1 MCKPNNVIYKLDDII
16 YLSKRFIMKKNL
28 KKYLILFIIIVM
40 ISFIVLFDSKY
51 ANTKKN
57 NVGKVDNV
65 IDAVEKGINDNGKN
79 DEKKTLNEEEK
90 QDDDKTL
97 DDKVVEKEENIKTG
111 IGNKTDNKKENVKKD
126 NKSSNT
132 NKVDNPEV
140 KPEEP
145 KKDNVSSSDDENS
158 HEDKKEENS
167 GSDDVIK
174 EENESGVKTLD
185 VINNEYR
192 NEIKSKYGVLV
203 GYKDEMD
210 NIYKNAYFEPV
221 RQYNDEKINKI
232 LISID
237 TELKKYPSSF
247 FNEIK
252 NKWKNLTI
260 YLVEK
265 VGPSVAGLTDNKDSN
280 TVVILISTEGYLFE
294 STLHHEIMHYIDCY
308 LADKIGAEAIEASM
322 NELNPEGFTYGN
334 KTNEY
339 VYYYSNPAYFLSA
352 YSKSDYKEDRA
363 VLFSDMIFRTLK
375 KDYYTKGN
383 PINEKARVISNQLEK
398 YFDCVSS
405 STTETWE
412 RFIEY

>member
-1 MCKPNNVIYKLDDII
+1 
-16 YLSKRFIMKKNL
+16 MKKNL
-28 KKYLILFIIIVM
+28 KKYLILFIVIVM

-97 DDKVVEKEENIKTG
+97 DDKVVEKEENIKT
-111 IGNKTDNKKENVKKD
+111 DDKKENVKKD

-265 VGPSVAGLTDNKDSN
+265 VGLSVAGLTDNKDSKS
-280 TVVILISTEGYLFE
+280 VVILISTEGYLFE

-383 PINEKARVISNQLEK
+383 PINEKAKVISNQLEK

>member
-1 MCKPNNVIYKLDDII
+1 
-16 YLSKRFIMKKNL
+16 MKKNL
-28 KKYLILFIIIVM
+28 KKYLILFIVIVM

-65 IDAVEKGINDNGKN
+65 IDAVEKVINDDDKN

-97 DDKVVEKEENIKTG
+97 DDKVVEKEENIKT
-111 IGNKTDNKKENVKKD
+111 DDKKENVKKD

-132 NKVDNPEV
+132 NRVDNPEV
-140 KPEEP
+140 KPEKP
-145 KKDNVSSSDDENS
+145 KKDNVSSSDDKNNQ
-158 HEDKKEENS
+158 EDKKEENS

-210 NIYKNAYFEPV
+210 DIYKNAYFEPV

-383 PINEKARVISNQLEK
+383 PINEKAKVISNQLEK

-405 STTETWE
+405 STIETWE

>member
-1 MCKPNNVIYKLDDII
+1 
-16 YLSKRFIMKKNL
+16 MKKNL
-28 KKYLILFIIIVM
+28 KKYSILFIVIVM

-65 IDAVEKGINDNGKN
+65 IDAVEKVINDDDKN

-97 DDKVVEKEENIKTG
+97 DDKVVEKEENIKT
-111 IGNKTDNKKENVKKD
+111 DDKKENVKKD

-383 PINEKARVISNQLEK
+383 PINEKAKVISNQLEK

>member
-1 MCKPNNVIYKLDDII
+1 MCKPNNVIYKLGDII

-28 KKYLILFIIIVM
+28 KKYLILFIVIVM

-97 DDKVVEKEENIKTG
+97 DDKVVEKEENIKT
-111 IGNKTDNKKENVKKD
+111 DDKKENVKKD

-210 NIYKNAYFEPV
+210 NIYKNVYFEPV

-334 KTNEY
+334 QTNEY

-383 PINEKARVISNQLEK
+383 PINEKAKVISNQLEK

>member
-1 MCKPNNVIYKLDDII
+1 
-16 YLSKRFIMKKNL
+16 MKKNL
-28 KKYLILFIIIVM
+28 KKYLILFIVIVM

-65 IDAVEKGINDNGKN
+65 IDAVEKGINDDAKN

-97 DDKVVEKEENIKTG
+97 DDKVVEKEENIKT
-111 IGNKTDNKKENVKKD
+111 DDKKENVKKD
-126 NKSSNT
+126 NKPSNT
-132 NKVDNPEV
+132 NKVENHEV
-140 KPEEP
+140 KQEEP
-145 KKDNVSSSDDENS
+145 KKDNVSSSDDKNNQ
-158 HEDKKEENS
+158 EDKKEENS
-167 GSDDVIK
+167 SSDDVIK
-174 EENESGVKTLD
+174 EENKSEVKTLD

-203 GYKDEMD
+203 GYKDEMND
-210 NIYKNAYFEPV
+210 IYKNAYFEPV

-280 TVVILISTEGYLFE
+280 TVVILISTEGHLFE

-308 LADKIGAEAIEASM
+308 LADKIGAKAIEASM

-383 PINEKARVISNQLEK
+383 PINEKAKVISNQLEK

>member
-1 MCKPNNVIYKLDDII
+1 
-16 YLSKRFIMKKNL
+16 MKKNL
-28 KKYLILFIIIVM
+28 KKYLILFIVIVM

-97 DDKVVEKEENIKTG
+97 DDKVVEKEENIKT
-111 IGNKTDNKKENVKKD
+111 DDKKENVKKD

-174 EENESGVKTLD
+174 EENESGVKILD

-383 PINEKARVISNQLEK
+383 PINEKAKVISNQLEK

-405 STTETWE
+405 STIETWE

>member
-1 MCKPNNVIYKLDDII
+1 
-16 YLSKRFIMKKNL
+16 MKKNL
-28 KKYLILFIIIVM
+28 KKYSILFIVIVM

-97 DDKVVEKEENIKTG
+97 GDKVVEKEENIKTD

-334 KTNEY
+334 QTNEY

-383 PINEKARVISNQLEK
+383 PINEKAKVISNQLEK

>member
-1 MCKPNNVIYKLDDII
+1 
-16 YLSKRFIMKKNL
+16 MKKNL
-28 KKYLILFIIIVM
+28 KKYLILFIVIVM

-65 IDAVEKGINDNGKN
+65 IDAVEKGINDDDKN

-145 KKDNVSSSDDENS
+145 KKDNLSSSDDENS

-280 TVVILISTEGYLFE
+280 TVVILISTEGCLFE

>member
-1 MCKPNNVIYKLDDII
+1 
-16 YLSKRFIMKKNL
+16 MKKNL
-28 KKYLILFIIIVM
+28 KKYLILFIVIVM

-65 IDAVEKGINDNGKN
+65 IDAVEKVINDDDKN

-97 DDKVVEKEENIKTG
+97 DDKVVEKEENIKT
-111 IGNKTDNKKENVKKD
+111 DDKKENVKKD
-126 NKSSNT
+126 NKPSNT
-132 NKVDNPEV
+132 NKVENSEV
-140 KPEEP
+140 KPEKP
-145 KKDNVSSSDDENS
+145 KKDNVSSSDDKNNQ
-158 HEDKKEENS
+158 EDKKEENS

-210 NIYKNAYFEPV
+210 DIYKNAYFEPV

-383 PINEKARVISNQLEK
+383 PINEKAKVISNQLEK

-405 STTETWE
+405 STIETWE

>member
-1 MCKPNNVIYKLDDII
+1 MCKPNNVIYKLGDII

-28 KKYLILFIIIVM
+28 KKYSILFIVIVM

-65 IDAVEKGINDNGKN
+65 IDAVEKEINDNGKN

-97 DDKVVEKEENIKTG
+97 DDKVVEKEENIKT
-111 IGNKTDNKKENVKKD
+111 DDKKENVKKD

-140 KPEEP
+140 KPEKP
-145 KKDNVSSSDDENS
+145 KKDNVSSSDDKNNQ
-158 HEDKKEENS
+158 EDKKEENS

-221 RQYNDEKINKI
+221 SQYNDEKINKI

-252 NKWKNLTI
+252 NKWKNLII

-265 VGPSVAGLTDNKDSN
+265 VGPSVAGLTDNKDSK

-383 PINEKARVISNQLEK
+383 PINEKAKVISNQLEK
-398 YFDCVSS
+398 YFDCVSN
-405 STTETWE
+405 STIETWE

>member
-1 MCKPNNVIYKLDDII
+1 
-16 YLSKRFIMKKNL
+16 MKKNL
-28 KKYLILFIIIVM
+28 KKYLILFIVIVM

-65 IDAVEKGINDNGKN
+65 IDAVEKVINDDDKN

-97 DDKVVEKEENIKTG
+97 DDKVVEKEENIKT
-111 IGNKTDNKKENVKKD
+111 DDKKENVKKD

-132 NKVDNPEV
+132 NRVDNPEV
-140 KPEEP
+140 KPEKP
-145 KKDNVSSSDDENS
+145 KKDNVSSSDDKNNQ
-158 HEDKKEENS
+158 EDKKEENS

-192 NEIKSKYGVLV
+192 NEIKSKYGILV

-210 NIYKNAYFEPV
+210 DIYKNAYFEPV

-383 PINEKARVISNQLEK
+383 PINEKAKVISNQLEK

>member
-1 MCKPNNVIYKLDDII
+1 
-16 YLSKRFIMKKNL
+16 MKKNL
-28 KKYLILFIIIVM
+28 KKYLILFIVIVM

-65 IDAVEKGINDNGKN
+65 IDAVEKEINDNGKN

-97 DDKVVEKEENIKTG
+97 DDKVVEKEENIKT
-111 IGNKTDNKKENVKKD
+111 DNKKENVKKD
-126 NKSSNT
+126 NKPSNT

-145 KKDNVSSSDDENS
+145 KKDNVSSSDDKNNQA
-158 HEDKKEENS
+158 DKKEENS

-265 VGPSVAGLTDNKDSN
+265 VGPSVAGLTDNKDSKS
-280 TVVILISTEGYLFE
+280 VVILISTEGYLFE

-334 KTNEY
+334 QTNEY

-383 PINEKARVISNQLEK
+383 PINEKAKVISNQLEK

>member
-1 MCKPNNVIYKLDDII
+1 
-16 YLSKRFIMKKNL
+16 MKKNL
-28 KKYLILFIIIVM
+28 KKYLILFIVIVM

-65 IDAVEKGINDNGKN
+65 IDAVEKGINDDAKN

-97 DDKVVEKEENIKTG
+97 DDKVVEKEENIKT
-111 IGNKTDNKKENVKKD
+111 DDKKENVKKD
-126 NKSSNT
+126 NKPSNT
-132 NKVDNPEV
+132 NKVENHEV
-140 KPEEP
+140 KQEEP
-145 KKDNVSSSDDENS
+145 KKDNVSSSDDKNNQ
-158 HEDKKEENS
+158 EDKKEENS
-167 GSDDVIK
+167 SSDDVIK
-174 EENESGVKTLD
+174 EENKSEVKTLD

-203 GYKDEMD
+203 GYKDEMND
-210 NIYKNAYFEPV
+210 IYKNAYFEPV

-334 KTNEY
+334 QTNEY

-383 PINEKARVISNQLEK
+383 PINEKAKVISNQLEK

-405 STTETWE
+405 STIETWE

>member
-1 MCKPNNVIYKLDDII
+1 
-16 YLSKRFIMKKNL
+16 MKKNL
-28 KKYLILFIIIVM
+28 KKYSILFIVIVM

-57 NVGKVDNV
+57 NVEKVDNV
-65 IDAVEKGINDNGKN
+65 IDAVEKVINDDDKN
-79 DEKKTLNEEEK
+79 DEKKTLNEEKK

-97 DDKVVEKEENIKTG
+97 DDKVVEKEENIKT
-111 IGNKTDNKKENVKKD
+111 DDKKENVKKD
-126 NKSSNT
+126 NKPSNT
-132 NKVDNPEV
+132 NKVENSEV
-140 KPEEP
+140 KPEKP
-145 KKDNVSSSDDENS
+145 KKDNVSSSDDKNNQ
-158 HEDKKEENS
+158 EDKKNET
-167 GSDDVIK
+167 GDSDDVIK

-334 KTNEY
+334 QTNEY

-383 PINEKARVISNQLEK
+383 PINEKAKVISNQLEK

-405 STTETWE
+405 STIETWE

>member
-1 MCKPNNVIYKLDDII
+1 
-16 YLSKRFIMKKNL
+16 MKKNL
-28 KKYLILFIIIVM
+28 KKYLILFIVIVM

-57 NVGKVDNV
+57 NIGKVDNV

-90 QDDDKTL
+90 QDDDKTI
-97 DDKVVEKEENIKTG
+97 DDKVVEKEENTKTD

-126 NKSSNT
+126 NKPSNT

-145 KKDNVSSSDDENS
+145 KKDNVSSSDDKNNQA
-158 HEDKKEENS
+158 DKKEENS

-265 VGPSVAGLTDNKDSN
+265 VGPSVAGLTDNKDSK

-352 YSKSDYKEDRA
+352 YSKSNYKEDRA

-383 PINEKARVISNQLEK
+383 PINEKAKVISNQLEK

-405 STTETWE
+405 STIETWE

>member
-1 MCKPNNVIYKLDDII
+1 
-16 YLSKRFIMKKNL
+16 MKKNL
-28 KKYLILFIIIVM
+28 KKYSILFIVIVM

-65 IDAVEKGINDNGKN
+65 IDAVEKVINDDDKN

-97 DDKVVEKEENIKTG
+97 DDKVVEKEENIKT
-111 IGNKTDNKKENVKKD
+111 DDKKENVKKD
-126 NKSSNT
+126 NKPSNT
-132 NKVDNPEV
+132 NKVENSEV
-140 KPEEP
+140 KPEKP
-145 KKDNVSSSDDENS
+145 KKDNVSSSDDKNNQ
-158 HEDKKEENS
+158 EDKKEENS

-210 NIYKNAYFEPV
+210 DIYKNAYFEPV

-252 NKWKNLTI
+252 NKWKNLII

-383 PINEKARVISNQLEK
+383 PINEKAKVISNQLEK

-405 STTETWE
+405 STIETWE

>member
-1 MCKPNNVIYKLDDII
+1 
-16 YLSKRFIMKKNL
+16 MKKNL
-28 KKYLILFIIIVM
+28 KKYLILFIVIVM

-97 DDKVVEKEENIKTG
+97 DDKVVEKEENIKT
-111 IGNKTDNKKENVKKD
+111 DDKKENVKKD

-210 NIYKNAYFEPV
+210 NIYKNVYFEPV

-383 PINEKARVISNQLEK
+383 PINEKAKVISNQLEK

>member
-1 MCKPNNVIYKLDDII
+1 
-16 YLSKRFIMKKNL
+16 
-28 KKYLILFIIIVM
+28 M

-97 DDKVVEKEENIKTG
+97 DDKVVEKEENIKT
-111 IGNKTDNKKENVKKD
+111 DDKKENVKKD

-383 PINEKARVISNQLEK
+383 PINEKAKVISNQLEK

>member
-1 MCKPNNVIYKLDDII
+1 
-16 YLSKRFIMKKNL
+16 MKKNL
-28 KKYLILFIIIVM
+28 KKYSILFIVIVM

-65 IDAVEKGINDNGKN
+65 IDAVEKEINDNGKN

-97 DDKVVEKEENIKTG
+97 DDKVVEKEENIKTD

-140 KPEEP
+140 KPEEL

-174 EENESGVKTLD
+174 EENGSGVKTLD

-247 FNEIK
+247 FNEIE

-265 VGPSVAGLTDNKDSN
+265 VGPSVAGLTDNKDSK

-383 PINEKARVISNQLEK
+383 PINEKAKVISNQLEK

-405 STTETWE
+405 STIETWE

>member
-1 MCKPNNVIYKLDDII
+1 MCKPNNVIYKLGDII

-28 KKYLILFIIIVM
+28 KKYLILFIVIVM

-97 DDKVVEKEENIKTG
+97 DDKVVEKEENIKTD

-145 KKDNVSSSDDENS
+145 KKDNVSSSDDENNQA
-158 HEDKKEENS
+158 DKKEENS

-174 EENESGVKTLD
+174 EENESEVKTLD

-265 VGPSVAGLTDNKDSN
+265 VGASVAGLTDNKDSKS
-280 TVVILISTEGYLFE
+280 VVILISTEGYLFE

-308 LADKIGAEAIEASM
+308 LADKIGAKAIEASM

-334 KTNEY
+334 QTNEY

>member
-1 MCKPNNVIYKLDDII
+1 
-16 YLSKRFIMKKNL
+16 MKKNL
-28 KKYLILFIIIVM
+28 KKYLILFIVIVM

-97 DDKVVEKEENIKTG
+97 DDKVVEKEENIKT
-111 IGNKTDNKKENVKKD
+111 DDKKENVKKD

-383 PINEKARVISNQLEK
+383 PINEKAKVISNQLEK

-405 STTETWE
+405 STIETWE

>member
-1 MCKPNNVIYKLDDII
+1 
-16 YLSKRFIMKKNL
+16 MKKNL
-28 KKYLILFIIIVM
+28 KKYSILFIVIVM

-65 IDAVEKGINDNGKN
+65 IDAVEKVINDDDKN

-97 DDKVVEKEENIKTG
+97 DDKVVEKEENIKT
-111 IGNKTDNKKENVKKD
+111 DDKKENVKKD

-145 KKDNVSSSDDENS
+145 KKDNVRSSDDKNNQ
-158 HEDKKEENS
+158 EDKKEENS

-174 EENESGVKTLD
+174 EDNESGVKTLD

-383 PINEKARVISNQLEK
+383 PINEKAKVISNQLEK

>member
-1 MCKPNNVIYKLDDII
+1 
-16 YLSKRFIMKKNL
+16 MKKNL
-28 KKYLILFIIIVM
+28 KKYSILFIVIVM

-97 DDKVVEKEENIKTG
+97 DDKVVEKEENIKTD

-126 NKSSNT
+126 NKSSNI

-140 KPEEP
+140 KPEDP

-383 PINEKARVISNQLEK
+383 PINEKAKVISNQLEK

>member
-1 MCKPNNVIYKLDDII
+1 MCKPNNVIYKLGDII

-28 KKYLILFIIIVM
+28 KKYSILFIVIVM

-65 IDAVEKGINDNGKN
+65 IDAVEKVINDDDKN

-97 DDKVVEKEENIKTG
+97 DDKVVEKEENIKT
-111 IGNKTDNKKENVKKD
+111 DDKKENVKKD

-140 KPEEP
+140 KPEKP
-145 KKDNVSSSDDENS
+145 KKDNVSSSDDKNNQ
-158 HEDKKEENS
+158 EDKKEENS
-167 GSDDVIK
+167 GSDNVIK
-174 EENESGVKTLD
+174 EENKSEVKTLD

-210 NIYKNAYFEPV
+210 DIYKNAYFEPV

-232 LISID
+232 LISLD

-247 FNEIK
+247 FSEIK

-383 PINEKARVISNQLEK
+383 PINEKAKVISNQLEK

>member
-1 MCKPNNVIYKLDDII
+1 MCKPNNVIYKLGDII

-28 KKYLILFIIIVM
+28 KKYLILFIVIVM

-97 DDKVVEKEENIKTG
+97 DDKVVEKEENIKT
-111 IGNKTDNKKENVKKD
+111 DDKKENVKKD

-383 PINEKARVISNQLEK
+383 PINEKAKVISNQLEK

-405 STTETWE
+405 STIETWE

>member
-1 MCKPNNVIYKLDDII
+1 
-16 YLSKRFIMKKNL
+16 MKKNL
-28 KKYLILFIIIVM
+28 KKYSILFIVIVM

-65 IDAVEKGINDNGKN
+65 IDAVEKVINDDDKN

-97 DDKVVEKEENIKTG
+97 DDKVVEKEENIKT
-111 IGNKTDNKKENVKKD
+111 DDKKENVKKD

-140 KPEEP
+140 KPEKP
-145 KKDNVSSSDDENS
+145 KKDNVSSSDDKNNQ
-158 HEDKKEENS
+158 EDKKEENS

-192 NEIKSKYGVLV
+192 NEIKSKYGILV

-210 NIYKNAYFEPV
+210 DIYKNAYFEPV

-265 VGPSVAGLTDNKDSN
+265 VGPSVAGLTDNKDSK

-383 PINEKARVISNQLEK
+383 PINEKAKVISNQLEK

>member
-1 MCKPNNVIYKLDDII
+1 
-16 YLSKRFIMKKNL
+16 MKKNL
-28 KKYLILFIIIVM
+28 KKYSILFIVIVM

-57 NVGKVDNV
+57 NVEKVDNV
-65 IDAVEKGINDNGKN
+65 IDAVEKVINDDDKN

-97 DDKVVEKEENIKTG
+97 DDKVVEKEENIKT
-111 IGNKTDNKKENVKKD
+111 DDKKENVKKD
-126 NKSSNT
+126 NKPSNT
-132 NKVDNPEV
+132 NKVENSEV
-140 KPEEP
+140 KPEKP
-145 KKDNVSSSDDENS
+145 KKDNVSSSDDKNNQ
-158 HEDKKEENS
+158 EDKKNET
-167 GSDDVIK
+167 GDSDDVIK

-383 PINEKARVISNQLEK
+383 PINEKAKVISNQLEK

-405 STTETWE
+405 STIETWE

>member
-1 MCKPNNVIYKLDDII
+1 MCKPNNVIYKLGDII

-28 KKYLILFIIIVM
+28 KKYLILFIVIVM

-65 IDAVEKGINDNGKN
+65 IDAVEKVINDDDKN
-79 DEKKTLNEEEK
+79 DEKKTLNEEKK

-97 DDKVVEKEENIKTG
+97 DDKVVEKEENIKT
-111 IGNKTDNKKENVKKD
+111 DDKKENVKKD
-126 NKSSNT
+126 NKPSNT
-132 NKVDNPEV
+132 NKVENSEV
-140 KPEEP
+140 KPEKP
-145 KKDNVSSSDDENS
+145 KKDNVSSSDDKNNQ
-158 HEDKKEENS
+158 EDKKEENS

-334 KTNEY
+334 QTNEY

-383 PINEKARVISNQLEK
+383 PINEKAKVISNQLEK

>member
-1 MCKPNNVIYKLDDII
+1 
-16 YLSKRFIMKKNL
+16 MKKNL
-28 KKYLILFIIIVM
+28 KKYSILFIVIVM

-57 NVGKVDNV
+57 NVEKVDNV
-65 IDAVEKGINDNGKN
+65 IDAVEKVINDDDKN

-97 DDKVVEKEENIKTG
+97 DDKVVEKEENIKT
-111 IGNKTDNKKENVKKD
+111 DDKKENVKKD

-140 KPEEP
+140 KPEKP
-145 KKDNVSSSDDENS
+145 KKDNVSSSDDKNNQ
-158 HEDKKEENS
+158 EDKKEENS

-383 PINEKARVISNQLEK
+383 PINEKAKVISNQLEK

-405 STTETWE
+405 STIETWE

>member
-1 MCKPNNVIYKLDDII
+1 
-16 YLSKRFIMKKNL
+16 MKKNL
-28 KKYLILFIIIVM
+28 KNYLILFVVIVM
-40 ISFIVLFDSKY
+40 IILIVTFDAKFV
-51 ANTKKN
+51 NIKKN
-57 NVGKVDNV
+57 YDEKAD
-65 IDAVEKGINDNGKN
+65 ITTKAVEKVTNVDDKSN
-79 DEKKTLNEEEK
+79 EKKTLNEEK
-90 QDDDKTL
+90 KSGDYKTL
-97 DDKVVEKEENIKTG
+97 DDKVVEKEENIKTDT
-111 IGNKTDNKKENVKKD
+111 GNKTDDKKENVKKD
-126 NKSSNT
+126 NKQSNT
-132 NKVDNPEV
+132 NKVENHEV
-140 KPEEP
+140 KQEEP
-145 KKDNVSSSDDENS
+145 KKDNVSSSDDKNNQ
-158 HEDKKEENS
+158 EDKKKENS

-174 EENESGVKTLD
+174 EENKSEVKTLD

-192 NEIKSKYGVLV
+192 NEIKRKYGVLV
-203 GYKDEMD
+203 VYKDEMD
-210 NIYKNAYFEPV
+210 DIYKNAYFEPV
-221 RQYNDEKINKI
+221 SQYNDEKINKI
-232 LISID
+232 LISLD

-247 FNEIK
+247 FSEIK

-308 LADKIGAEAIEASM
+308 LADKIGAEAIETSM

-352 YSKSDYKEDRA
+352 YSKSNYKEDRA

-383 PINEKARVISNQLEK
+383 PINEKAKVISNQLEK

-405 STTETWE
+405 STIETWE

>member
-1 MCKPNNVIYKLDDII
+1 
-16 YLSKRFIMKKNL
+16 MKKNL

>member
-1 MCKPNNVIYKLDDII
+1 
-16 YLSKRFIMKKNL
+16 MKKNL
-28 KKYLILFIIIVM
+28 KKYLILFIVIVM

-65 IDAVEKGINDNGKN
+65 IDAVEKVINDDDKN

-97 DDKVVEKEENIKTG
+97 DDKVVEKEENIKT
-111 IGNKTDNKKENVKKD
+111 DDKKENVKKD
-126 NKSSNT
+126 NKPSNT
-132 NKVDNPEV
+132 NKVENSEV
-140 KPEEP
+140 KPEKP
-145 KKDNVSSSDDENS
+145 KKDNVSSSDDKNNQ
-158 HEDKKEENS
+158 EDKKEENS

-210 NIYKNAYFEPV
+210 DIYKNAYFEPV

-383 PINEKARVISNQLEK
+383 PINEKAKVISNQLEK

>member
-1 MCKPNNVIYKLDDII
+1 
-16 YLSKRFIMKKNL
+16 MKKNL
-28 KKYLILFIIIVM
+28 KKYSILFIVIVM

-97 DDKVVEKEENIKTG
+97 GDKVVEKEENIKTD

-383 PINEKARVISNQLEK
+383 PINEKAKVISNQLEK

>member
-1 MCKPNNVIYKLDDII
+1 
-16 YLSKRFIMKKNL
+16 MKKNL
-28 KKYLILFIIIVM
+28 KKYLILFIVIVM

-97 DDKVVEKEENIKTG
+97 DDKVVEKEENIKT
-111 IGNKTDNKKENVKKD
+111 DDKKENVKKD

-174 EENESGVKTLD
+174 EENESGVKILD

-383 PINEKARVISNQLEK
+383 PINEKAKVISNQLEK

>member
-1 MCKPNNVIYKLDDII
+1 
-16 YLSKRFIMKKNL
+16 MKKNL
-28 KKYLILFIIIVM
+28 KKYSILFIVIVM

-97 DDKVVEKEENIKTG
+97 GDKVVEKEENIKTD

-145 KKDNVSSSDDENS
+145 KKDNVRSSDDKNNQ
-158 HEDKKEENS
+158 EDKKEENS

-174 EENESGVKTLD
+174 EDNESGVKTLD

-383 PINEKARVISNQLEK
+383 PINEKAKVISNQLEK

>member
-1 MCKPNNVIYKLDDII
+1 
-16 YLSKRFIMKKNL
+16 MKKNL
-28 KKYLILFIIIVM
+28 KKYSILFIVIVM

-65 IDAVEKGINDNGKN
+65 IDAVEKEINDNGKN

-97 DDKVVEKEENIKTG
+97 DDKVVEKEENIKTD
-111 IGNKTDNKKENVKKD
+111 IGNKTDNKKENIKKD

-145 KKDNVSSSDDENS
+145 KKDNVSSSDDKNNQ
-158 HEDKKEENS
+158 EDKKNET
-167 GSDDVIK
+167 GDSDDVIK

-352 YSKSDYKEDRA
+352 YSKSNYKEDRA

-383 PINEKARVISNQLEK
+383 PINEKAKVISNQLEK

-405 STTETWE
+405 STIETWE

>member
-1 MCKPNNVIYKLDDII
+1 
-16 YLSKRFIMKKNL
+16 MKKNL
-28 KKYLILFIIIVM
+28 KKYLILFIVIVM

-97 DDKVVEKEENIKTG
+97 DDKVVEKEENIKT
-111 IGNKTDNKKENVKKD
+111 DDKKENVKKD

>member
-1 MCKPNNVIYKLDDII
+1 
-16 YLSKRFIMKKNL
+16 MKKNL
-28 KKYLILFIIIVM
+28 KKYSILFIVIVM

-97 DDKVVEKEENIKTG
+97 GDKVVEKEENIKTD

-126 NKSSNT
+126 NKSSNI

-140 KPEEP
+140 KPEDP
-145 KKDNVSSSDDENS
+145 KKDNGSSSDDENS

-383 PINEKARVISNQLEK
+383 PINEKAKVISNQLEK